1 MSSIE
6 DYINKY
12 KKTGDRKWFALI
24 YEQTMPRIYRY
35 FYFKTRQRELSE
47 DLTSEVF
54 IRVYR
59 NLRNARLDSSKAF
72 ISWIYRIAHNLLVDH
87 FRKEDEAGQPAWE
100 FSDNTRV
107 RDEEVLK
114 QESSYLKKE
123 LALQRPELLSAMDTL
138 TSLQKDV
145 IMLRF
150 VEDMDY
156 TSIAGIFGK
165 NRGTIRGIVFRA
177 VEKIRKEM
185 NLSDE

>member
-35 FYFKTRQRELSE
+35 FYFKTMQRELSE
-47 DLTSEVF
+47 DLASEVF

-59 NLRNARLDSSKAF
+59 NIENTSLDGKTF

-87 FRKEDEAGQPAWE
+87 LRKENNMGQPARE
-100 FSDNTRV
+100 LPDNAGV
-107 RDEEVLK
+107 SDEEVLK

-123 LALQRPELLSAMDTL
+123 LDLQRPELLSAMDTL
-138 TSLQKDV
+138 TGLQKDV
-145 IMLRF
+145 IILRF

-156 TSIAGIFGK
+156 ADIARIFGK

-177 VEKIRKEM
+177 MEKIRKEM
-185 NLSDE
+185 NQSDG

>member
-6 DYINKY
+6 DYISKY

-35 FYFKTRQRELSE
+35 FYFKTMQKELSE

-54 IRVYR
+54 LRVYI
-59 NLRNARLDSSKAF
+59 NLKNTSLDSKAF

-87 FRKEDEAGQPAWE
+87 FRKENKAGQPARE

-107 RDEEVLK
+107 SDEEVLK

-123 LALQRPELLSAMDTL
+123 LDLQRPELLSAIDTL
-138 TSLQKDV
+138 TGLQKDV

-156 TSIAGIFGK
+156 TAIAGIFGK

-185 NLSDE
+185 NRSDG